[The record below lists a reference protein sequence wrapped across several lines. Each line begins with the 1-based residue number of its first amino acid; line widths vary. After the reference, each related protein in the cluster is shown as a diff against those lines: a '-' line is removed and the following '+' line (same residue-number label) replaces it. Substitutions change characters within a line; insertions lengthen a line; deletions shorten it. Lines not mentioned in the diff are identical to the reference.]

1 MGLNHFLSNDP
12 MKLLGMLNDQLAD
25 LASRMHVNALVLYIA
40 AGVVAALV
48 GLAGMHLAKMFCMLG
63 LGGIGYFVGVEL
75 FQYLVAEVSAL
86 SKMPS
91 YLSYVFGAV
100 IAIVFFVFGWKK
112 CLHAMFALFAVL
124 GYVLVIHYVDDN
136 AWLAL
141 GGAVLLAMISTL
153 CMKVA
158 FIAFTS
164 AVGGF
169 TLVSVLGAAWPKIS
183 FLQLGDRKSALW
195 VALGVAIVMMVFQ
208 LLTTRRYRVVEN

>member
-91 YLSYVFGAV
+91 YLSY
-100 IAIVFFVFGWKK
+100 
-112 CLHAMFALFAVL
+112 
-124 GYVLVIHYVDDN
+124 
-136 AWLAL
+136 
-141 GGAVLLAMISTL
+141 
-153 CMKVA
+153 
-158 FIAFTS
+158 TS
-164 AVGGF
+164 
-169 TLVSVLGAAWPKIS
+169 SY
-183 FLQLGDRKSALW
+183 
-195 VALGVAIVMMVFQ
+195 LGV
-208 LLTTRRYRVVEN
+208 E